1 MKRRGV
7 LGLLVGGLAAAPS
20 MAKQAISG
28 IEATQLPGLS
38 TGGGLVSATDSPWSG
53 GYPLVGTGIEY
64 DHLGW
69 LKGRLEEI
77 TGISDAERHER
88 IANQYISSLDPD
100 LAVNRS
106 MALWA
111 KMAEQRRREYE
122 RGIERER
129 MSLTR
134 QISDFIRDQA
144 FKK

>member
-7 LGLLVGGLAAAPS
+7 LGLLAGGLAAGPS
-20 MAKQAISG
+20 MAKQAIAG
-28 IEATQLPGLS
+28 IETTQLSGLNI
-38 TGGGLVSATDSPWSG
+38 GGGLVQAENQSWSG
-53 GYPLVGTGIEY
+53 TAVGGLDTY

-69 LKGRLEEI
+69 LRSRLEEI
-77 TGISDAERHER
+77 AGITAAERHER
-88 IANQYISSLDPD
+88 IANQYISGLDPD

-122 RGIERER
+122 RGIDREKK
-129 MSLTR
+129 SLTR

-144 FKK
+144 FKN

>member
-7 LGLLVGGLAAAPS
+7 LGLLGGALAAGSS

-28 IEATQLPGLS
+28 IEATQLSGLNI
-38 TGGGLVSATDSPWSG
+38 GGGLVQAVEQGWSG
-53 GYPLVGTGIEY
+53 ANTLTGTGIEY

-69 LKGRLEEI
+69 LRSRLEDL
-77 TGISDAERHER
+77 TGITAAERHER
-88 IANQYISSLDPD
+88 IANQYISGLDPD

-122 RGIERER
+122 RGIDREKK
-129 MSLTR
+129 SLTR

-144 FKK
+144 FKN